1 MKITDLLDDYYD
13 DSVKLPECSAP
24 ADRAVLER
32 TKQKLGISRKKRRLP
47 KGTLI
52 AAVLTLALS
61 ITAGAVGYT
70 VWDAARKD
78 AGLENG
84 QSIPEYTEYHDS
96 DQTVSAEPAENLVE
110 GAELQLV
117 STLGSGSDLS
127 IYMTAAPVT
136 QEQADRLSER
146 NQGLD
151 TFATWDLA
159 VKTDRNVEM
168 DGMIC
173 GAKQLEYDPETETAL
188 ICGSIHGDFLS
199 QVTELTVTVDYF
211 YQSDGNTEVINYG
224 SLTVPFTMSEELVFQ
239 PETALDNFFVDA
251 WGTVAQVTVYAS
263 YISFRL
269 NLEPFHDWCSRTGD
283 DAWFRMGDA
292 YWGYYDE
299 AAGEERRTE
308 YTELDAQVAYRRSW
322 EVALSDL
329 ISADSYLT
337 LQDGSVIS
345 LSDLQGIG
353 GGDDDA
359 LEGTY
364 TEDFELPAAVNLE
377 EVESLTLGGVTY
389 FPAG

>member
-32 TKQKLGISRKKRRLP
+32 TKKKLGISSKKRRVP
-47 KGTLI
+47 KGILI

-78 AGLENG
+78 AGLEDG

-96 DQTVSAEPAENLVE
+96 NQTVSAETAENLVE
-110 GAELQLV
+110 GAELKLV

-127 IYMTAAPVT
+127 IYMTAQPVT
-136 QEQADRLSER
+136 QEQADRLSEEK
-146 NQGLD
+146 QGLV
-151 TFATWDLA
+151 TFAMWEISVA
-159 VKTDRNVEM
+159 TDQIAEM

-173 GAKQLEYDPETETAL
+173 GAKLLEYDPENGTAL

-199 QVTELTVTVDYF
+199 GITEVTVTVDYF
-211 YQSDGNTEVINYG
+211 YQSDGNTEVIDYG

-239 PETALDNFFVDA
+239 PEVTLENAYVDA
-251 WGTVAQVTVYAS
+251 RGTVAQVTVYAS
-263 YISFRL
+263 YISIRL
-269 NLEPFHDWCSRTGD
+269 NLERFNDWCSRTGD

-292 YWGYYDE
+292 FWGSDDE

-308 YTELDAQVAYRRSW
+308 YTELDAWVAYRRSW
-322 EVALSDL
+322 ERALSGLLLTDCC
-329 ISADSYLT
+329 LT
-337 LQDGSVIS
+337 LKDGSVIS
-345 LSDLQGIG
+345 LSDLQDIG

-377 EVESLTLGGVTY
+377 EVESLTLDGVTY
-389 FPAG
+389 FPE